1 MYRKLTTIAA
11 ACAGLLAMTAHA
23 APPLLTQ
30 MPPAPPKPSLALPDP
45 DAPIYSADPKV
56 ECAIAIAALWTY
68 HLGPIDPL
76 LRGDTGDVDCGNAI
90 QAAGIATQPFISGR
104 HFYATRPVLAPNGKP
119 YIVVQLGVGRF
130 HQSAGYFA
138 EQQDGH
144 WIVDEPV
151 VMSIT

>member
-1 MYRKLTTIAA
+1 MIGRFIQRTAAIALLTAVAPNGACLAA
-11 ACAGLLAMTAHA
+11 APG
-23 APPLLTQ
+23 PS
-30 MPPAPPKPSLALPDP
+30 PAPPGP
-45 DAPIYSADPKV
+45 DAPVYSTDPKV
-56 ECAIAIAALWTY
+56 ECAIAVAALWTY

-76 LRGDTGDVDCGNAI
+76 LRGGTGDVDCGDAF
-90 QAAGIATQPFISGR
+90 QAAGIATLPFVSGR

-119 YIVVQLGVGRF
+119 YIVVQLVDGRF

-138 EQQDGH
+138 EQQDGQ